1 MPRRQHAGVNPS
13 APTRLPSW
21 LPAAGLL
28 LALVVLVWVS
38 LAAIRASRLTAS
50 TQPAFNPLVHWREAG
65 RDWLLVADGE
75 ADQLTVYSA
84 ADGRRLRR
92 VKVEHGL
99 RDSAPLIRRDGQLYV
114 VDDAGELDE
123 VRLSSRP
130 QVAANLR

>member
-1 MPRRQHAGVNPS
+1 MNSA
-13 APTRLPSW
+13 APTRLPPW

-28 LALVVLVWVS
+28 LALVAVVWVS
-38 LAAIRASRLTAS
+38 LAVIRAPRLTAS
-50 TQPAFNPLVHWREAG
+50 MQPAFNPLVRWREAG

-84 ADGRRLRR
+84 ADGRRVRR
-92 VKVEHGL
+92 VKVVHGL
-99 RDSAPLIRRDGQLYV
+99 RDSAPLTQRDGHLFV

>member
-1 MPRRQHAGVNPS
+1 MNPA

-50 TQPAFNPLVHWREAG
+50 TQPAFNQLVHWREAG

-99 RDSAPLIRRDGQLYV
+99 RDFAPLIRRDGQLYV

-130 QVAANLR
+130 QVAANVR

>member
-1 MPRRQHAGVNPS
+1 MNSA
-13 APTRLPSW
+13 APTRLPPW

-28 LALVVLVWVS
+28 LALVAVVWVS
-38 LAAIRASRLTAS
+38 LAAIRAPRLTAS
-50 TQPAFNPLVHWREAG
+50 MQPAFNPLVRWREAG

-84 ADGRRLRR
+84 ADGRRVRR
-92 VKVEHGL
+92 VKVVHGL
-99 RDSAPLIRRDGQLYV
+99 RDSAPLTQRDGHLFV

>member
-1 MPRRQHAGVNPS
+1 MNPA

-28 LALVVLVWVS
+28 LALLVLVWVS
-38 LAAIRASRLTAS
+38 LAAMRPPRLKTTS
-50 TQPAFNPLVHWREAG
+50 MQPAFNPLVRWREAG

-84 ADGRRLRR
+84 ADGRRVRR

-99 RDSAPLIRRDGQLYV
+99 RDSAPLVPRDGHLYV

>member
-1 MPRRQHAGVNPS
+1 MNSA
-13 APTRLPSW
+13 APTRLPPW
-21 LPAAGLL
+21 LPAAALL
-28 LALVVLVWVS
+28 LALVAVVWVS
-38 LAAIRASRLTAS
+38 LAAIRAPRLTAS
-50 TQPAFNPLVHWREAG
+50 MQPAFNPLVRWREAG

-84 ADGRRLRR
+84 ADGRRVRR
-92 VKVEHGL
+92 VKVVHGL
-99 RDSAPLIRRDGQLYV
+99 RDSAPLTQRDGHLFV